1 MEEHQGAPAIV
12 TSPGGD
18 KIDVP
23 SSSEKHRSQ
32 TEAAARESSSEDVAM
47 MEHDGKVSVPRT
59 AAAGAGEAGE
69 APPTS
74 PDERPPTAG
83 EHDAPPSEDVAME
96 EVKVG
101 APSPR
106 AARSPLQERSSPPGT
121 ANTQQRTKTG
131 GAGGEED
138 ATRSSKRADASP
150 SRGPKKAKQQ
160 RRHDRDEQSARDELD
175 SALDALQEVSSA
187 ETDSVFIPRGPGS

>member
-74 PDERPPTAG
+74 PDERPPTAE

-121 ANTQQRTKTG
+121 ANTQRTK
-131 GAGGEED
+131 D
-138 ATRSSKRADASP
+138 ATTSSKRADASP
-150 SRGPKKAKQQ
+150 SQAPKKAKQQ
-160 RRHDRDEQSARDELD
+160 RRHDRDEQGAKDELD

-187 ETDSVFIPRGPGS
+187 KWSRILRSHR